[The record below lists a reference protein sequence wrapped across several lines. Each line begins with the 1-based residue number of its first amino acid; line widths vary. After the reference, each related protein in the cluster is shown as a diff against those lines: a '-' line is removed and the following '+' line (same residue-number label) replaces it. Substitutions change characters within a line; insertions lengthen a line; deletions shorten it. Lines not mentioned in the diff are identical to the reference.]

1 MSVRRS
7 PARAWLI
14 AGIATTA
21 LIAATDGLL
30 LEATRGGFGNGFSGV
45 LLDTFALRAGYFAL
59 TGALGALV
67 LSLSWCALVP
77 LCRRTG
83 QSPARS
89 LAVCVLAGLSA
100 AAWADVVIYQIHT
113 VVGAVVTPGV
123 VRELAGATRGSV
135 ASTLALVTSFSDAST
150 VAMGVLAVGAVL
162 TLILCAVVV
171 RIVDRIAARRGDRVA
186 ALGFPRTRTLALLA
200 GVLAAGCAA
209 GLAHRSPLATQLRAA
224 VEPQPTAML
233 FIGLTNRL
241 TDFDRD
247 GSGWL
252 SLPPDPA
259 PFDAQVHGYALDLPG
274 NGIDENRLA
283 GDLPAG
289 TRPPEPVA
297 VPRTPPPGRPHVLVI
312 YLESFRYDVLGLEYE
327 GSLVTPFLDSL
338 ARESASSQRMFVHSP
353 YTARSRAQLFG
364 GSLDPR
370 PGQRTW
376 IDDFQDLG
384 YRVAHFS
391 GQDDSFADSEPLL
404 GIERADVFYD
414 ARADTALRTSRSTTP
429 ASLQVSWKVLLRR
442 VESFLAEPRDEP
454 LFLYVNIVDTH
465 YPYHHAELDSLVPGT
480 PVDRSGIRSR
490 NREQVWR
497 TYLNAV
503 ANVDLS
509 ARELVSAFRTAIEGA
524 PHAIVVTGDHGQ
536 SFYEDGFLG
545 HGHRLDR
552 RQTQVPLIVHGLGGL
567 WPEPLG
573 AADLRGMLLRSL
585 GQPGATRPEFRPDP
599 ERRLLQYMP
608 NLERPERIAW
618 RSADDAVV
626 YDFAAGTAHREDGT
640 RVALDDPEVTAL
652 IRAWEALRVAGIGR

>member
-1 MSVRRS
+1 
-7 PARAWLI
+7 
-14 AGIATTA
+14 
-21 LIAATDGLL
+21 
-30 LEATRGGFGNGFSGV
+30 
-45 LLDTFALRAGYFAL
+45 
-59 TGALGALV
+59 
-67 LSLSWCALVP
+67 
-77 LCRRTG
+77 
-83 QSPARS
+83 
-89 LAVCVLAGLSA
+89 
-100 AAWADVVIYQIHT
+100 
-113 VVGAVVTPGV
+113 
-123 VRELAGATRGSV
+123 
-135 ASTLALVTSFSDAST
+135 
-150 VAMGVLAVGAVL
+150 
-162 TLILCAVVV
+162 
-171 RIVDRIAARRGDRVA
+171 
-186 ALGFPRTRTLALLA
+186 
-200 GVLAAGCAA
+200 
-209 GLAHRSPLATQLRAA
+209 
-224 VEPQPTAML
+224 
-233 FIGLTNRL
+233 
-241 TDFDRD
+241 
-247 GSGWL
+247 
-252 SLPPDPA
+252 
-259 PFDAQVHGYALDLPG
+259 
-274 NGIDENRLA
+274 
-283 GDLPAG
+283 
-289 TRPPEPVA
+289 
-297 VPRTPPPGRPHVLVI
+297 
-312 YLESFRYDVLGLEYE
+312 
-327 GSLVTPFLDSL
+327 VTPFLDSL

-414 ARADTALRTSRSTTP
+414 ARADTALRTSRSTNP

-442 VESFLAEPRDEP
+442 VASFLAEPRDEP